1 MSALYIHIPFC
12 TQRCIYCDFHSGT
25 DLSFRS
31 RYISSLCSEI
41 GEYASF
47 FNKKPIRTI
56 YLGGGTPSLLSLDE
70 LKIIFQKIESTW
82 DITHLQECTIECNPD
97 DITENWLN
105 GLRAFP
111 INRISIGVQSFVDSE
126 LKWLNR
132 RHNAAQA
139 IEAVKLAKKAGFD
152 NISIDLIYS
161 LPIQTIDSLKYSLD
175 VISQLDVQ
183 HLSAY
188 TLMYEEGSKLTKLML
203 KNQLKPLDD
212 EVSVQMFELVVG
224 ELKNEGFE
232 RYEISNYSK
241 SGYKS
246 KHNSTYWQSEPYL
259 GIGAA
264 AHSFDEVNRFFNIA
278 NTLQYCELIEQGRVS
293 EISTVEYLTDE
304 ERFNDY
310 IFTALRTSD
319 GLNLETVLDRFG
331 EEKRDYV
338 AKISAP
344 YINNMSMV
352 KIDNRLII
360 TDKGLPIS
368 DAIMSDFM
376 LV

>member
-25 DLSFRS
+25 NFSLRS

-41 GEYASF
+41 SEYTLF

-105 GLRAFP
+105 GLRDFP

-139 IEAVKLAKKAGFD
+139 IEAVKLAKNAGFD

-161 LPIQTIDSLKYSLD
+161 LPIQTLQSLQYSLD

-183 HLSAY
+183 HISAY

-212 EVSVQMFELVVG
+212 ELSVQMFDLVVG
-224 ELKNEGFE
+224 ELKNAGFE

-241 SGYKS
+241 RGYQS
-246 KHNSTYWQSEPYL
+246 QHNSTYWQSEPYL

-264 AHSFDEVNRFFNIA
+264 AHSFDGVNRFFNIA
-278 NTLQYCELIEQGRVS
+278 NTLQYCELIEN
-293 EISTVEYLTDE
+293 EKFNELSTVEYLTDD

-310 IFTALRTSD
+310 IFTALRTTN
-319 GLNLETVLDRFG
+319 GLNLETVSDRFG
-331 EEKRDYV
+331 DEKRDYV
-338 AKISAP
+338 AKISAQ
-344 YINNMSMV
+344 YINNMSMI